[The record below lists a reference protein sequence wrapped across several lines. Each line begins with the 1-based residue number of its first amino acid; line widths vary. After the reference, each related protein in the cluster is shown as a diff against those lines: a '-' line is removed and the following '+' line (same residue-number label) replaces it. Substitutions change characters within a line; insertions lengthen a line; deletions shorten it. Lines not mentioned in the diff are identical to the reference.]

1 LVPSIEIKLQ
11 LENIN
16 LLAVFLFNFFD
27 LSDFDSSSST
37 YFHKVTITKDFS
49 QDFLTE
55 YTFGSKFYKPSLL
68 TNNLRSG
75 IDQFT
80 LEIEDLRKK
89 PGVIENPKLELFKK
103 SLDSGSGKIN
113 FSEFNPFFY
122 NLLVKNGLIYQDSII
137 DQQLFLK
144 NSSNR
149 GIHYWDLYN
158 SDFDTFFILD
168 DKIYLNANLAL
179 SYGFSFDMFSISL
192 EQDSIQLDNSIIK
205 RLLENKT
212 IIFLESDSAFNEL
225 PKNEYKI
232 LCSVNDLL
240 YNTNNINKIYE
251 YNYKYNYDNIHDYD
265 NNFPVRLEFLRNI
278 IEKYSMS

>member
-1 LVPSIEIKLQ
+1 MVPSIEIKLQ

-137 DQQLFLK
+137 D
-144 NSSNR
+144 
-149 GIHYWDLYN
+149 
-158 SDFDTFFILD
+158 
-168 DKIYLNANLAL
+168 
-179 SYGFSFDMFSISL
+179 
-192 EQDSIQLDNSIIK
+192 
-205 RLLENKT
+205 
-212 IIFLESDSAFNEL
+212 
-225 PKNEYKI
+225 
-232 LCSVNDLL
+232 
-240 YNTNNINKIYE
+240 
-251 YNYKYNYDNIHDYD
+251 
-265 NNFPVRLEFLRNI
+265 
-278 IEKYSMS
+278 